1 MPMIT
6 ELSHGEQLERTLAP
20 DDAQPDVWASTPDL
34 PRNELADDDDD
45 LYGDDDAI
53 ELDDDDLLVD
63 DDDDIDDD
71 DDEFDADLDV

>member
-45 LYGDDDAI
+45 DLYGDDDAI

-71 DDEFDADLDV
+71 EFDADLDV